1 MVLARDGEVC
11 HLCHLPGATS
21 VDHIIPAHLGG
32 GDDLGNLA
40 AAHLGCNSSK
50 GARLTLPR
58 SRIAVPRP

>member
-11 HLCHLPGATS
+11 HLCHQAGATS
-21 VDHIIPAHLGG
+21 VDHIVPVAMGG
-32 GDDLGNLA
+32 TNDLANLA

-50 GARLTLPR
+50 GARLLLPR